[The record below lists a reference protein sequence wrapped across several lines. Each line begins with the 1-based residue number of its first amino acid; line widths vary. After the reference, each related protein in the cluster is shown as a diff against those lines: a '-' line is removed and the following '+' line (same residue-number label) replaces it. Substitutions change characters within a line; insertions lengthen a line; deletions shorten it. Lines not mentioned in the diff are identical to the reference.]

1 MTTISIPRRRGSL
14 VPRAAAV
21 VAVLLALLGIATVVH
36 ARSVA
41 KPASTTAVVSQSAVP
56 DFPVVPPIR
65 HGRAVSGLSGIG
77 ALALVD
83 RAGTGSAEAH
93 RLGGRTLE
101 GPAVTAA
108 PQGTHGTHADQY
120 RNPTTA
126 QFPVHGRRGADL

>member
-1 MTTISIPRRRGSL
+1 MTTIS
-14 VPRAAAV
+14 VPRSRGTVVPRVVAV
-21 VAVLLALLGIATVVH
+21 VAALLVLLGIATVVH

-41 KPASTTAVVSQSAVP
+41 KPASTSAVVSQTAVP

-65 HGRAVSGLSGIG
+65 HGKGVTLSSLGT
-77 ALALVD
+77 LALVD

-93 RLGGRTLE
+93 RLGGRTLP

-108 PQGTHGTHADQY
+108 QPAHGTHAY
-120 RNPTTA
+120 PYPTTA